1 MESLTRDEALHAAR
15 FLSGVV
21 GKAHGR
27 QLNATTRKS
36 WAAELKRN
44 RPKSWMR
51 LYGSGQVLS
60 ILLRSMRKPIWIIA
74 GYMRSGPAESAKG
87 LRHFRD
93 YTPRNQPCSQASN
106 S

>member
-15 FLSGVV
+15 FLSGDV

-44 RPKSWMR
+44 RSK
-51 LYGSGQVLS
+51 VLDAPLWFWTS
-60 ILLRSMRKPIWIIA
+60 VVDLVAIHEKAYLDHCRIYALRA
-74 GYMRSGPAESAKG
+74 G
-87 LRHFRD
+87 
-93 YTPRNQPCSQASN
+93 
-106 S
+106 